1 MTWIHTYT
9 GRKFTPLAPNADD
22 ISLEDIAHALSMKCR
37 YSGHCT
43 AFYSVAEHSVLVAS
57 KAPPHLALRALMH
70 DAHEAYL
77 VDLAAPLKGAEEFT
91 GVCDVEK
98 RLDKAI
104 AKRFGLPYPIKNQEI
119 DRLDKRILLDEGQ
132 TLMLR
137 GTEGW
142 NVTGP
147 ALGVNIQAL
156 PPHTA
161 KMRFKRAFA
170 RYSQWHF
177 ELNGAA

>member
-1 MTWIHTYT
+1 MTWIHTFT
-9 GRKFTPLAPNADD
+9 GRRFTPLAPKANDV
-22 ISLEDIAHALSMKCR
+22 SLDDIAHALSMKCR
-37 YSGHCT
+37 YNGHCST
-43 AFYSVAEHSVLVAS
+43 FYSVAEHSVLVAS
-57 KAPPHLALRALMH
+57 KATPRLALRALMH

-77 VDLAAPLKGAEEFT
+77 VDLAAPLKGADEFA

-104 AKRFGLPYPIKNQEI
+104 AERFNLPYPIKDNEI

-132 TLMLR
+132 ALMHR

-147 ALGVNIQAL
+147 ALGVKIQGW
-156 PPHTA
+156 PPHIA
-161 KMRFKRAFA
+161 KAQFKQAFI
-170 RYSQWHF
+170 RYSQWHY